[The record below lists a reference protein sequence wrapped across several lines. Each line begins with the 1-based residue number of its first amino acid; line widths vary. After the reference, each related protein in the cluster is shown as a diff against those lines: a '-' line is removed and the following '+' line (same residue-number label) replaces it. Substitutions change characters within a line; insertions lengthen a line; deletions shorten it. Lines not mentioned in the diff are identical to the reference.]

1 MTRRNEMMA
10 SIFATIAVVT
20 IFMWV
25 PVASILWIV
34 SFWRADVRDISMWML
49 GIAGILATAG
59 AMTYMAQSVMDDA
72 PPEAEEPG
80 YKGYE
85 KGPDA

>member
-1 MTRRNEMMA
+1 MEDDGHMSRRNEMVA
-10 SIFATIAVVT
+10 SIFATIAVVA

-34 SFWRADVRDISMWML
+34 SFWRDDVRDISMWML

-72 PPEAEEPG
+72 PEENS
-80 YKGYE
+80 
-85 KGPDA
+85 